1 MMGPSRIAGIDVAK
15 NTVEVFV
22 LETGDRLQALTTPS
36 GLAAL
41 GDRLQALGVGLV
53 GLEASGGYER
63 RVVKALIGTGLGVR
77 VLNPLR
83 VRRYATALNLKAK
96 NDRLDAQVI
105 AAFTAATDGP
115 LASEDARRE
124 SLRELVAYRRRIL
137 EELTALKHQTAL
149 LENEEILALVEER
162 RRLMQ
167 QQCTAVECRI
177 VATIEADPA
186 MARLSE
192 LFQSVPGVGPVLA
205 WTLIAEMPEIG
216 RLTRWQV
223 AALAGLAPYD
233 DDSGGKS
240 GQRHIAGGRKT
251 VRNALYMAAMV
262 GRTHNPVIAELYNRL
277 TAKGKKGKVALTAA
291 MRKLIVILNAIARD
305 NQPWSYEG

>member
-1 MMGPSRIAGIDVAK
+1 MMAPSEIAGIDVAK
-15 NTVEVFV
+15 ESLEVFV
-22 LETGDRLQALTTPS
+22 LETGDRLEMPTTPR

-41 GDRLQALGVGLV
+41 GDRLRGLGVGLV

-63 RVVKALIGTGLGVR
+63 RVVKALIRSGLEVR
-77 VLNPLR
+77 VLDPLR

-124 SLRELVAYRRRIL
+124 SLRELVAYRRRMI
-137 EELTALKHQTAL
+137 EDLTALKHQAAL
-149 LENEEILALVEER
+149 LENKEVLALIEER
-162 RRLMQ
+162 RRLIQ
-167 QQCTAVECRI
+167 QQRTAVECSI

-192 LFQSVPGVGPVLA
+192 LFQSVPSVGPVLA

-233 DDSGGKS
+233 DDSGGRS
-240 GQRHIAGGRKT
+240 GQRHIAGGRKS
-251 VRNALYMAAMV
+251 VRNALYMAAVV

-277 TAKGKKGKVALTAA
+277 TAKGKKSKVALTAA

-305 NQPWSYEG
+305 KRPWEHAA